1 MSTPKVIASE
11 SVGEQAD
18 YGIVT
23 ALRDELAALRAVLGA
38 TEEVQLGDRDIRYYY
53 RSRVRCQD
61 GSEVVVVCAC
71 ANDMGQKPAL
81 NLTRDLIAAWRPR
94 HLLLI
99 GIAGGFPGRGASH
112 GDVIAPLQVH
122 YYEPGKLVPAGAAP
136 RGNEVPRVPRWRIYR
151 ASAKLHAAVEA
162 LALEEGRPWA
172 GRIQV
177 ARPDGAAGV
186 VPKILRADLASG
198 EEVWASL
205 ESAIAQE
212 VLSHSDKI
220 LGVENEAAGFLSAV
234 EESAHPPD
242 ALVVKSFSD
251 LVEGKDDRWRT
262 FAATASAT
270 FAVTLIEKVGS
281 RYGGTSVALSAQ
293 GKKRLEAAWKALDG
307 LDYEGAAHLAE
318 EAADLALR
326 AGDRALEGRAR
337 RQAVRSWGDH
347 LAAGRVSKQVTATT
361 LSRIR
366 EHLGVLE
373 RRFEITPGHLAV
385 EKARL
390 KLFEED
396 VDAALALAHEA
407 LGVAEDG
414 TTDWADA
421 LIFATQAYW
430 HQGRAA
436 EALTALGPRME
447 RARSEG
453 DLETRLV
460 MAGTLFRTSWKAQR
474 ATADDVRSFC
484 TFVRELVDQHDLE
497 RDRAL
502 LALQEVNSELG
513 NSDASTER
521 LSVCEL
527 AHDLAAE
534 LEDAGRAASIAL
546 EVAELAAATA
556 VGKKALHYLGKA
568 ASWVE
573 RSRTAQASVDD
584 DDAASMRAVYLFS
597 RGRILFRLAGHS
609 ASAPKPVLELLRD
622 ALASLEEAETFGIEN
637 RALLRG
643 DVELYL
649 ADVRWW
655 RGRTAFELNRF
666 DEAALLLRNVRS
678 DAAMAHPRFSVE
690 VGLPAWLLEAEA
702 YYLGGHFD
710 EALDSVDALVKAAPP
725 EEATRKRAE
734 AFKGYLSKRV
744 KPLREW
750 LESADAGDLRKK
762 AKATCVREVVA
773 QQLDPLIQWW
783 DEWRGHQPAPPY
795 SEILDFWAR
804 GGFVR
809 AAAAIRAKPMA
820 AIAVD
825 TRSLDDIRLWARV
838 FCPLFE
844 TVVMKWKGD
853 LGCGMVLTPMDMEY
867 GGPGAFGG
875 HGYNVTSS
883 LGKSPKGRPW
893 PVAMSWANPLP
904 RELAAFLATEA
915 LPLFKAGRLL
925 VVPAP
930 LVGCTQTAV
939 GWTDHLLVDGLLGG
953 AVNVIGAGEEEPR
966 QAGRQRV
973 LDLSK
978 VAVPYIEDV
987 PLSDLASVLAEM
999 EDWLSPLRSLLF
1011 RSILSQDL
1019 RHENWQ
1025 AISAMESDIRD
1036 ACRGLREHLTSIA
1049 KGQQWRVADEGGAFA
1064 AALPGPS
1071 QAGREPVTDLLRAIS
1086 PNWEVGPWIPYWRL
1100 ESAGGR
1106 LDWTCPLDNPSEPT
1120 DRPDQPEIVQSWLWP
1135 GTGGWGMILARRVP

>member
-1 MSTPKVIASE
+1 MSHTTLG
-11 SVGEQAD
+11 SVAVQAD

-23 ALRDELAALRAVLGA
+23 ALRDELTALRTALGP

-53 RSRVRCQD
+53 RSRVQCQD

-94 HLLLI
+94 HLLLV
-99 GIAGGFPGRGASH
+99 GIAGGFPGRGASY
-112 GDVIAPLQVH
+112 GDLLAPLQVH
-122 YYEPGKLVPAGAAP
+122 YYEPGKLVPADATPP
-136 RGNEVPRVPRWRIYR
+136 RNEVPRIPRWRIFR
-151 ASAKLHAAVEA
+151 ASAKLQAAVEA
-162 LALEEGRPWA
+162 LAVEEEKPWV
-172 GRIQV
+172 GRIKV
-177 ARPDGAAGV
+177 PRPDGAAGA
-186 VPKILRADLASG
+186 VPAVLRADLASG
-198 EEVWASL
+198 EEVWASM

-220 LGVENEAAGFLSAV
+220 LGVENEAAGFLSAI
-234 EESAHPPD
+234 EECAHPPD
-242 ALVVKSFSD
+242 GLVVKAFSD
-251 LVEGKDDRWRT
+251 LVEGKDDRWRA
-262 FAATASAT
+262 FAAAASAA
-270 FAVTLIEKVGS
+270 FAVALIEKVGS
-281 RYGGTSVALSAQ
+281 RYGGASASLFAQ
-293 GKKRLEAAWKALDG
+293 GKERLEEAWKLLDD
-307 LDYEGAAHLAE
+307 LDYEGAARLAE
-318 EAADLALR
+318 EAAELALK
-326 AGDRALEGRAR
+326 AGDRTLEGRAR

-347 LAAGRVSKQVTATT
+347 LAASRVSKQATAAT

-366 EHLGVLE
+366 EHLEILE
-373 RRFEITPGHLAV
+373 QRLEITSAHLAV

-396 VDAALALAHEA
+396 ADAALDLAHEA
-407 LGVAEDG
+407 LRVAEDG

-430 HQGRAA
+430 HQGRAE
-436 EALTALGPRME
+436 EALNALGPEME

-460 MAGTLFRTSWKAQR
+460 MAATLLRTRWKAQQ
-474 ATADDVRSFC
+474 ATADDVSAFC
-484 TFVRELVDQHDLE
+484 TFVRELVDEHGLE
-497 RDRAL
+497 RNRAL
-502 LALQEVNSELG
+502 LALQEVNAELG
-513 NSDASTER
+513 SSDASSER

-556 VGKKALHYLGKA
+556 VGKQALHYLGKA
-568 ASWVE
+568 AYWVE
-573 RSRTAQASVDD
+573 QSRTAEVSADD
-584 DDAASMRAVYLFS
+584 DRASIRAVYLFN
-597 RGRILFRLAGHS
+597 RGRVLFRLAGHP
-609 ASAPKPVLELLRD
+609 ASAPKPVLDLLHD
-622 ALASLEEAETFGIEN
+622 ALASLEEAETFAVEN
-637 RALLRG
+637 RAALRG

-666 DEAALLLRNVRS
+666 EAAATLLRAVRS

-690 VGLPAWLLEAEA
+690 VGLAAWLLEAEA
-702 YYLGGHFD
+702 HYLGGHFD
-710 EALDSVDALVKAAPP
+710 EALSAVEALLNEAPS
-725 EEATRKRAE
+725 EEATRARVE
-734 AFKGYLSKRV
+734 AFKGYLTKRV
-744 KPLREW
+744 RPLLEW
-750 LESADAGDLRKK
+750 LESADAEDLGKN
-762 AKATCVREVVA
+762 AKAESVRGVVA
-773 QQLDPLIQWW
+773 QQLHPLIQWW
-783 DEWRGHQPAPPY
+783 EEWRGHQPTPPH

-804 GGFVR
+804 GGFIR
-809 AAAAIRAKPMA
+809 AAAAIRAKPTA

-825 TRSLDDIRLWARV
+825 ARSLDDIRRWARV

-844 TVVMKWKGD
+844 TVVVKWKGD
-853 LGCGMVLTPMDMEY
+853 LGYGMILTPMEMEY

-875 HGYNVTSS
+875 HGYGVTSS

-893 PVAMSWANPLP
+893 PVAVSWANPLP
-904 RELAAFLATEA
+904 REVAAFLATEA
-915 LPLFKAGRLL
+915 LPLVEAGRLL

-953 AVNVIGAGEEEPR
+953 AVNVIGAGAEGPTP
-966 QAGRQRV
+966 AGSQRV

-987 PLSDLASVLAEM
+987 PLSDLATVLNEM
-999 EDWLSPLRSLLF
+999 EDSLYPLRSFLF
-1011 RSILSQDL
+1011 RSLLSQDL

-1025 AISAMESDIRD
+1025 GITALESDIRG
-1036 ACRGLREHLTSIA
+1036 ACTELRERLSSIS
-1049 KGQQWRVADEGGAFA
+1049 KGQQWQVAEEGGAFA
-1064 AALPGPS
+1064 AALPGGN
-1071 QAGREPVTDLLRAIS
+1071 QAGHEPVTDLLRAIS
-1086 PNWEVGPWIPYWRL
+1086 PDREFGPWIPYWRL
-1100 ESAGGR
+1100 ESFGGR
-1106 LDWTCPLDNPSEPT
+1106 LDWTCPLDNPSEPA

-1135 GTGGWGMILARRVP
+1135 GTGGWGAILSMRLP